1 MNLTRRGLNEQDIND
16 KEQTLINNL
25 KIYLQD
31 LIESETKEN
40 DLLQSRIRAILD
52 ECIHLNRL
60 LKLDYSIQVRLN
72 LFFSYL
78 NNFIYI
84 YRKLKMKNYHYLNN

>member
-16 KEQTLINNL
+16 KEQTLINNF

-72 LFFSYL
+72 LFF
-78 NNFIYI
+78 
-84 YRKLKMKNYHYLNN
+84 